1 MATSDL
7 LPMPNSP
14 RLRPMSVG
22 AALAWLASYNAYA
35 AKMRAYEDH
44 CDSVWRRD
52 CDPDPDMTVMPDW
65 TDGSL
70 YEDHATPRSCI
81 DFSVRPGH
89 CPLAHIRLSGGSK
102 FWWGHRPPHA
112 DPALIVWA
120 GWRQHPR
127 WDGTEPMPGVTGREV
142 QVGRRLVLTF
152 PRPENPPAI

>member
-7 LPMPNSP
+7 LPVPQSP
-14 RLRPMSVG
+14 RLRPMTVG
-22 AALAWLASYNAYA
+22 AALAWLASYNDWATR
-35 AKMRAYEDH
+35 MRAYEDH
-44 CDSVWRRD
+44 WDRH
-52 CDPDPDMTVMPDW
+52 DPEPMELPEW
-65 TDGSL
+65 ADGSV
-70 YEDHATPRSCI
+70 YADHATPRTCI
-81 DFSVRPGH
+81 DFSVRPMH
-89 CPLAHIRLSGGSK
+89 CPLAHIRLSGSAKG
-102 FWWGHRPPHA
+102 WDGPRPPHA